1 MRLIIRAQKEVNDLF
16 DNDNNQKVKDD
27 LTEEEKEQKQ
37 EMKEDAS
44 GEEKEQKEDLD
55 DHSKD
60 PADEEQD
67 STEGESPSAEDES
80 EPVPESSAVSEET
93 AEEAD
98 SHQQELERLRQEARE
113 YEEKYLKLYAEFE
126 NFKRRN
132 RQEIDLNNKYKD
144 QKFAE
149 DFLPVLDNLERAM
162 AIEGDNE
169 SFASLKK
176 GVEMVYNEFLNIFN
190 KRDITVIEAEGKE
203 FDPNFHQAV
212 MTEPSEEESGIV
224 LEEFQKGYQ
233 LKDRVI
239 RASMVKVSE

>member
-1 MRLIIRAQKEVNDLF
+1 MRLISRAQKEVNYLF
-16 DNDNNQKVKDD
+16 DNENNQKVKED
-27 LTEEEKEQKQ
+27 LTEEEKDQNQKDPAEENGQDQ
-37 EMKEDAS
+37 ER
-44 GEEKEQKEDLD
+44 D

-60 PADEEQD
+60 SSEEVKEDTDQD
-67 STEGESPSAEDES
+67 PSEEEKPSAET
-80 EPVPESSAVSEET
+80 EEA

-98 SHQQELERLRQEARE
+98 PLQLELESLRREARE
-113 YEEKYLKLYAEFE
+113 FEEKYLKLYAEFE

-149 DFLPVLDNLERAM
+149 DLLPVLDNLERAM
-162 AIEGDNE
+162 AIEGDDD

-190 KRDITVIEAEGKE
+190 KRDITVIEAEDRE
-203 FDPNFHQAV
+203 FDTNFHQAV

-224 LEEFQKGYQ
+224 IEEFQKGYM

>member
-1 MRLIIRAQKEVNDLF
+1 MNDLF

-27 LTEEEKEQKQ
+27 LTEEEKEQMQ
-37 EMKEDAS
+37 EVKEDAS
-44 GEEKEQKEDLD
+44 GEEKEQKQDLD

-60 PADEEQD
+60 PADEEQEND
-67 STEGESPSAEDES
+67 NEQDSAEDES

-98 SHQQELERLRQEARE
+98 SHQQELERLKQEAQE

-149 DFLPVLDNLERAM
+149 DLLPVLDNLERAM
-162 AIEGDNE
+162 AIEGDND